1 MQGLFLQDSMQ
12 YEELI
17 LNGQLILILNQDVYV
32 KNQKTR
38 EKFSFSQIRENWQ
51 VLFQNETK
59 LKSKFEK
66 LISVQTTVLLFKSSK
81 FK

>member
-66 LISVQTTVLLFKSSK
+66 
-81 FK
+81 